1 MKSTK
6 FCYTESEVFT
16 VILQNF
22 IVLEGIDGAGTST
35 QLKNLMEKLPSDR
48 TFFTA
53 EPVES
58 SETGR
63 FLRRILSGEVPVHPA
78 TAAFLFAADRNEHLY
93 GKDGIVEKDKDGILC
108 FSDRYLFSSL
118 AYQSAT
124 CGEELPKLLNS
135 TFPLP
140 RILFF
145 FKITPEVSLSRIT
158 GRGVTEI
165 YEKADFL
172 RKTEAEYEK
181 VVASFRNAES
191 GMKVVEIDATQSP
204 DDVFAVIWKTLQET
218 YAL

>member
-1 MKSTK
+1 M
-6 FCYTESEVFT
+6 
-16 VILQNF
+16 ILTNF

-35 QLKNLMEKLPSDR
+35 QLKKLKEKLSEKQA
-48 TFFTA
+48 FFTA
-53 EPVES
+53 EPVET

-63 FLRRILSGEVPVHPA
+63 FLRRVLSGAVPVHPG

-93 GKDGIVEKDKDGILC
+93 GKDGIVEKDSRGILC

-118 AYQSAT
+118 AYQAAT
-124 CGEELPKLLNS
+124 CGEDLPRLLNS

-145 FKITPEVSLSRIT
+145 FRIDPKVSLARIS

-165 YEKADFL
+165 YEKEDFL

-181 VVASFRNAES
+181 VIDSFKKDADS
-191 GMKVVEIDATQSP
+191 GMKIVELDATLPP

-218 YAL
+218 YSL